1 MKLIARAK
9 RLKGDIPAIILALF
23 KRETPWPAKVIAFLA
38 VGYAFSPIDLIPG
51 FIPVLGSLDDLILV
65 PALVALAA
73 RWIPQPVMETCRAKA
88 QALWKDGKHKLWF
101 YILPMAIILLL
112 LLFFLVRQIFGF

>member
-9 RLKGDIPAIILALF
+9 RLKGDIPAVFLALF
-23 KRETPWPAKVIAFLA
+23 KKETPWPAKVTAFLA
-38 VGYAFSPIDLIPG
+38 VGYALSPIDLIPG

-73 RWIPQPVMETCRAKA
+73 RWIPQPVMEKCRAKTR
-88 QALWKDGKHKLWF
+88 ALWKDGKHKFW
-101 YILPMAIILLL
+101 YYVMPMGIILLL
-112 LLFFLVRQIFGF
+112 LLFFLVKRIFGF

>member
-1 MKLIARAK
+1 MKFIAHAK
-9 RLKGDIPAIILALF
+9 RLKGDIPAVFLALF
-23 KRETPWPAKVIAFLA
+23 KRETPWPAKVVALLA
-38 VGYAFSPIDLIPG
+38 VGYALSPIDLIPG
-51 FIPVLGSLDDLILV
+51 FIPILGSLDDLILV

-73 RWIPQPVMETCRAKA
+73 RLIPQSVMEKNRAKA

-112 LLFFLVRQIFGF
+112 LLFFLIKRVFQF